1 MAVLAE
7 RILLHLAEHG
17 PCFTRQL
24 ASCLGASSKGIV
36 YACRCLRR
44 HGLLHSED
52 SLHGLTAAGMQTA
65 RAGGWVPCQRVG
77 RAATSDGRTLRQ
89 RAWAVLRMADHTTV
103 PDILRVVCDGDE
115 QGAEENL
122 RNYCRALHLAGIL
135 GKTRRT
141 GAYFLRSEA
150 DTGANAPAYNRAR
163 KTVTDRNTG
172 RTVSIAEG
180 GHA

>member
-65 RAGGWVPCQRVG
+65 RDGGWIPCQRVG

-103 PDILRVVCDGDE
+103 PDILRVVCDGDD
-115 QGAEENL
+115 
-122 RNYCRALHLAGIL
+122 RAR
-135 GKTRRT
+135 RRT
-141 GAYFLRSEA
+141 CAITAARSTLRASWARRGARARIFCGVRLIRA
-150 DTGANAPAYNRAR
+150 PTPRPTTAPARR
-163 KTVTDRNTG
+163 
-172 RTVSIAEG
+172 
-180 GHA
+180 